1 MYLESIGIRELERA
15 VLNLGFCRGDVIY
28 ENKKG
33 KEKGLVQGEMTC
45 FSFDSISYAH
55 LRID

>member
-1 MYLESIGIRELERA
+1 MYLESIGIRYLERA

-33 KEKGLVQGEMTC
+33 KETDLVQGEMTY
-45 FSFDSISYAH
+45 FSFDSILHLH
-55 LRID
+55 LRTD